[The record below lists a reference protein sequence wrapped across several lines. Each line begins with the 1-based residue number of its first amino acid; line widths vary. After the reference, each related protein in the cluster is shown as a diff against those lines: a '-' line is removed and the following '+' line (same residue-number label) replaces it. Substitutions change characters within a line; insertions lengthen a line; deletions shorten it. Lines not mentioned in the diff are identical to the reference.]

1 MQQLENSRLKLTQ
14 LEQEV
19 QQARQHG
26 AIVSSNGEQS
36 GTGNGVISVPTEAL
50 PTFLSVVSYENIDE
64 D

>member
-36 GTGNGVISVPTEAL
+36 STGTGNGAISVPREAI
-50 PTFLSVVSYENIDE
+50 PTFLSVAEL
-64 D
+64 